1 MRYKSVFAALLA
13 FTVSTSA
20 MAKQIYVTKGG
31 GNPQQYAE
39 AWRKAKSCDSDRAHS
54 LSPREVFKDVKLPK
68 SRPADAQLR
77 FQTGWRFNLACTA
90 PAWAIPQ
97 KVNLTRDAGVDGQY
111 AGARDMPADEVAR
124 FFSVS
129 VGRYFDD
136 KLSENERSALGA
148 RIVDAL
154 TEAARVEALTKNNRS
169 RYGTRPFDYPTM
181 NAVFSATVA
190 FVALEEVMTS
200 EQKEKVYSWLT
211 PLLEAALNSKWGGAP
226 DNKSVY
232 REAIGAFWGRYV
244 GRPDLVQRAAEAY
257 KFHVKYMRSDG
268 TFGRDASR
276 GGTGVHYNTLAANA
290 MIFIAAMDAMDGGN
304 LFEFSLDG
312 KDIHAP
318 VSFMLDFAEDKSVNK
333 RYARQCEGG
342 SIGTIDEPNTFLLKV
357 TDEGTSN
364 TAMRVYGAR
373 YPDAPVT
380 ERLFKNLP
388 ALATSSASSDFQFGA
403 LGCLLG
409 SLD

>member
-1 MRYKSVFAALLA
+1 
-13 FTVSTSA
+13 
-20 MAKQIYVTKGG
+20 
-31 GNPQQYAE
+31 
-39 AWRKAKSCDSDRAHS
+39 
-54 LSPREVFKDVKLPK
+54 
-68 SRPADAQLR
+68 
-77 FQTGWRFNLACTA
+77 
-90 PAWAIPQ
+90 
-97 KVNLTRDAGVDGQY
+97 
-111 AGARDMPADEVAR
+111 
-124 FFSVS
+124 
-129 VGRYFDD
+129 
-136 KLSENERSALGA
+136 
-148 RIVDAL
+148 
-154 TEAARVEALTKNNRS
+154 
-169 RYGTRPFDYPTM
+169 M

-312 KDIHAP
+312 KDIQAP
-318 VSFMLDFAEDKSVNK
+318 VSFMLDFAEDKSINK

-364 TAMRVYGAR
+364 TAMRVYAAR